1 MSEWHSVL
9 GGTMS
14 DGEVSGGGVSG
25 GSMSEDLPM
34 IPGWGS
40 GDVNNIKYLGF
51 VEASV

>member
-14 DGEVSGGGVSG
+14 DGEVSG

-40 GDVNNIKYLGF
+40 GDVNNIKYF
-51 VEASV
+51 VILL

>member
-1 MSEWHSVL
+1 
-9 GGTMS
+9 MS

-40 GDVNNIKYLGF
+40 GDVNNIKYF
-51 VEASV
+51 VILL